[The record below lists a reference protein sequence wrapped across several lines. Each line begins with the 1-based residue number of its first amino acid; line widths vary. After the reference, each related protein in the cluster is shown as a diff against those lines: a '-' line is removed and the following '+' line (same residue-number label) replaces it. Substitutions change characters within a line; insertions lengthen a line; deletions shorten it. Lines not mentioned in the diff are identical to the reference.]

1 MISLLAEAPN
11 PVDYITAIVAA
22 FTLLLA
28 GYNAFRNYHLQKATL
43 ELQKS
48 DGQIKAATL
57 ELQRS
62 SDEIKAG
69 IAKSDKLIR
78 ENELTIAIS
87 KHARELKQAAYF
99 AMVES
104 VELMLMKCAKFEP
117 GDTGQEIIDGD
128 FAVKLIHV
136 HLVGTPAL
144 SKECLNFGV
153 WMLQTVPAFIKSPDA
168 QLKKQQIIVEC
179 RKKMLPVFREM
190 RKELGIDGRDQ
201 WEVFEGVWQDF
212 LAQLPELSAQVQRD
226 LVKLMRAES

>member
-1 MISLLAEAPN
+1 MLAEAPIS
-11 PVDYITAIVAA
+11 VHYSTVIVAVL
-22 FTLLLA
+22 TLLLT
-28 GYNAFRNYHLQKATL
+28 GYNAFRNRQLQIATL

-48 DGQIKAATL
+48 DSQIKAATL
-57 ELQRS
+57 ELQQS

-69 IAKSDKLIR
+69 IAKSDKLIK
-78 ENELTIAIS
+78 ENQLTIAIS

-104 VELMLMKCAKFEP
+104 VELMLMKCAKFGP
-117 GDTGQEIIDGD
+117 GDTGLDIIDGD

-136 HLVGTPAL
+136 HLVGTPEL

-168 QLKKQQIIVEC
+168 QLKKQQIVIEC

-201 WEVFEGVWQDF
+201 WEAFEGVWQDF

-226 LVKLMRAES
+226 LVELMRA